1 MSNGAGNLAF
11 RVERTGVVSMI
22 SVDGR
27 SDEIGKPASETSF
40 FHPSRMAITADG
52 NLLALINSGSLLWQV
67 EGVAGR

>member
-11 RVERTGVVSMI
+11 RVEPTGVVSMI

-27 SDEIGKPASETSF
+27 SDEIGKPASETAF
-40 FHPSRMAITADG
+40 FHPSRMAMTTDG